1 MSSSLIMCISNILTD
16 LCLRRQKVIK
26 ENDFVDVV
34 YSVLVVK
41 KF

>member
-1 MSSSLIMCISNILTD
+1 MILTD
-16 LCLRRQKVIK
+16 LCVIEK
-26 ENDFVDVV
+26 KNKKIFFANVV

>member
-1 MSSSLIMCISNILTD
+1 MILTD
-16 LCLRRQKVIK
+16 LCVIEK
-26 ENDFVDVV
+26 KNKNFFFANVV